1 MNIEDHKDSQLST
14 PNDIIRFSL
23 VDESNEDESGDKED
37 EIAMD
42 FESVDTSNED
52 WDMYIFL
59 LKNFI

>member
-23 VDESNEDESGDKED
+23 LDESNEDESGDKED

-42 FESVDTSNED
+42 FESGDTSNED
-52 WDMYIFL
+52 
-59 LKNFI
+59 

>member
-23 VDESNEDESGDKED
+23 LDESNEDESGDKED

>member
-37 EIAMD
+37 EIATD
-42 FESVDTSNED
+42 FESGDTSNED